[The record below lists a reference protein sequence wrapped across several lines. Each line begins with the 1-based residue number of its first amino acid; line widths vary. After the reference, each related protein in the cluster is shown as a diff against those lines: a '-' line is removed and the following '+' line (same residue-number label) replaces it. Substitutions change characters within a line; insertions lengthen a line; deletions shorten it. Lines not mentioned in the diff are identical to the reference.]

1 MPPPFSYAPARQD
14 GKRMEKIEK
23 ARWIWLDRSR
33 YTHAQR
39 GIYTVFNEGGLFAG
53 GTEYAVA
60 TFIGEIF
67 CERAETL
74 RVRSSADCKYIL
86 RVNGKIAMRGPLPVG
101 GDYANESAL
110 GYRFCDE
117 YDLALAAGKNEI
129 RADVFLYPDV
139 MTDYSDGHGGFYFEG
154 WFSDGRTV
162 CADESW
168 LGYLNES
175 YVSRGVY
182 DAAEKIVPCRAKFTE
197 NIWHLL
203 CAGLPALRYERI
215 FPVSERGGVFDF
227 GRIYSCY
234 LHARIVSRSEGGSLV
249 FECFEKEGYFCTR
262 REKVLLKRG
271 TFEYDG
277 TALCSA
283 RYVRILAPEGTSV
296 SPALDFCRYPAEET
310 GFFECSDG
318 QLNEI
323 YEACRHASAICR
335 QGCHLDSPFHQ
346 EALGCT
352 GDYYIESLMEH
363 YLLSDR
369 RLIRLDILRTARLL
383 EIKGGKM
390 FHTTYSLIF
399 FEWVND
405 YLLFS
410 GDRRILRETER
421 ARKLV
426 LARFLAHI
434 DADGLCS
441 MPDYLFVDWV
451 KTGEFTLHHP
461 PKAMGQA
468 VLNAFLYRALTLF
481 GGYET
486 EAERLKAA
494 FRQKLWDEERGLF
507 FGGLAEREE
516 EEESPWRPRA
526 EGRYFNV
533 HENALAVLYGLCPE
547 ERCAE
552 VMERA
557 LSDDSL
563 PAPQP
568 YFMHFVFGA
577 LDRAG
582 LFGKYGRALLAKWG
596 ELLKECKTSL
606 KEVWSGF
613 DCDYS
618 HAWGGTPLIQMF
630 GKILGVTPTKE
641 GFTEYEFYPRAI
653 GLDFAR
659 GRICTPRGKIE
670 VFLEKGKQPVL
681 KEFICKGEQNDA

>member
-33 YTHAQR
+33 YPHAQR

-215 FPVSERGGVFDF
+215 FPVSKRGGVFDF

-271 TFEYDG
+271 MFEYDG

-335 QGCHLDSPFHQ
+335 QGCHLDSPYHQ

-421 ARKLV
+421 VRKLV

-516 EEESPWRPRA
+516 RGRKPLAAPRGREIFQRARKRARRALRFMPGRTVRGSDGTGAFGRFAPRASAVFHALRVRRARPRRAVRKIRESPPRKMGRAA
-526 EGRYFNV
+526 ERVQN
-533 HENALAVLYGLCPE
+533 LPE
-547 ERCAE
+547 RG
-552 VMERA
+552 MERFRLRLFA
-557 LSDDSL
+557 RMGRLAAHSDVRKDPRRDADKRRVYGIRILS
-563 PAPQP
+563 PR
-568 YFMHFVFGA
+568 
-577 LDRAG
+577 DR
-582 LFGKYGRALLAKWG
+582 
-596 ELLKECKTSL
+596 
-606 KEVWSGF
+606 SGF
-613 DCDYS
+613 CPRQDLY
-618 HAWGGTPLIQMF
+618 AA
-630 GKILGVTPTKE
+630 GKNRGVS
-641 GFTEYEFYPRAI
+641 R
-653 GLDFAR
+653 
-659 GRICTPRGKIE
+659 
-670 VFLEKGKQPVL
+670 
-681 KEFICKGEQNDA
+681 KGETARIERIYLQRRTK